1 MYIKDV
7 YLYLMITVSSSDI
20 AKILL
25 KVALNIHPNRGQS
38 FKHVLIFIDK
48 GYENVSMIIVLSV
61 LLRYTDSDY
70 LFGIFKLVVVEIL
83 YYYLSH
89 QWLPVRRMV
98 TKELS

>member
-48 GYENVSMIIVLSV
+48 GYENVSMIIVLSPCV
-61 LLRYTDSDY
+61 SLVGIDAKDNNIIFLLRR
-70 LFGIFKLVVVEIL
+70 V
-83 YYYLSH
+83 
-89 QWLPVRRMV
+89 
-98 TKELS
+98 